1 MALGGSV
8 GPQILVEGPPGVG
21 KTTLAERVTAALQEQ
36 GCVVAGFTTGE
47 MRVGGRRI
55 GFRVTA
61 IEGDQA
67 VLAHVDHPGP
77 PRVGKYGVDLRA
89 FESIALPSLRAASGA
104 VVVLDELGK
113 MELAS
118 APFRTAVTELFQR
131 GAPLLATVH
140 TFRHPYTDAL
150 KKRAGVM
157 RLPLTRA
164 NRDSLVGEIV
174 AQLGS

>member
-1 MALGGSV
+1 MARSRRV

-21 KTTLAERVTAALQEQ
+21 KTTLAERVTATLQKRHH
-36 GCVVAGFTTGE
+36 VVAGFTTGE
-47 MRVGGRRI
+47 MRAEGRRI

-61 IEGDQA
+61 IGGDEA
-67 VLAHVDHPGP
+67 VLAHVDYSGP
-77 PRVGKYGVDLRA
+77 PRVGRYGVDLRA
-89 FESIALPSLRAASGA
+89 FERVALPSLQATSGA

-118 APFRTAVTELFQR
+118 VAFGTAVTGLFDR
-131 GAPLLATVH
+131 GASLLATVH

-150 KKRAGVM
+150 KKRPGVV
-157 RLPLTRA
+157 RLSLTRA

-174 AQLGS
+174 AQFVP